1 VIRRLRQFF
10 DTSSRE
16 VEVAEREEYGD
27 DPDRGEEA
35 LERASLSSFAGTDAG
50 RVAEDELDE
59 LRPPPDPAP

>member
-1 VIRRLRQFF
+1 
-10 DTSSRE
+10 
-16 VEVAEREEYGD
+16 VADREEYGD

-35 LERASLSSFAGTDAG
+35 LERASLNSFAGTDAG